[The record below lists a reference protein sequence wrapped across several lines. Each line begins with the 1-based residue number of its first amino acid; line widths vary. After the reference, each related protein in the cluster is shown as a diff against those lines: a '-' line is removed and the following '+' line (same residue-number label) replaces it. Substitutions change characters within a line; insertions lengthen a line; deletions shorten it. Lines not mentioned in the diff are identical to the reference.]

1 MAATRTE
8 GTRTVVASNA
18 AIGRHPLHPMIIP
31 FPIALLVAAFAADIA
46 YLVTGDDFWARVG
59 LWAVIGG
66 FVTGVAAAVLGAWDF
81 LTIRRARAHTAG
93 WIHSLGNLAVLVLA
107 GISIWQRGPDPAAAV
122 APWGVTFSAVWSL
135 LLSHTMHLDV
145 VDVYPHRPVRVQQV
159 SNLQESVPHHCQPDR
174 VL

>member
-1 MAATRTE
+1 
-8 GTRTVVASNA
+8 
-18 AIGRHPLHPMIIP
+18 MIIP
-31 FPIALLVAAFAADIA
+31 FPIALLVGALAADIA

-81 LTIRRARAHTAG
+81 LTIRQARVHTAG
-93 WIHSLGNLAVLVLA
+93 WIHSLGNLTVLVLA

-135 LLSHTMHLDV
+135 LLGVTGWYGGELSYRHGIG
-145 VDVYPHRPVRVQQV
+145 VDPLHRER
-159 SNLQESVPHHCQPDR
+159 
-174 VL
+174 